1 MIIFCDTNII
11 LEVLEERSNYKF
23 VEEILL
29 SNESS
34 NTLYLSEG
42 SFYTI
47 TYLLDKRM
55 RLNGIHEPEKTERV
69 KEALLNILLT
79 FRITD
84 TGVHGFKEVVTC
96 CSFKD
101 LEDGYQYEAARH
113 CGADVLL
120 TINKKDF
127 VSVHNADLL
136 VLTPEEYISKYL
148 RNGIDG

>member
-34 NTLYLSEG
+34 NTLYLS
-42 SFYTI
+42 
-47 TYLLDKRM
+47 
-55 RLNGIHEPEKTERV
+55 
-69 KEALLNILLT
+69 
-79 FRITD
+79 
-84 TGVHGFKEVVTC
+84 
-96 CSFKD
+96 
-101 LEDGYQYEAARH
+101 DGYQYEAARH